1 MVLNKTLN
9 QKKINNS
16 VVKIINNSIMPDII
30 LPYNRSIH
38 KKGSGAGFFINNN
51 GYIITAAHVITKSIE
66 LWIKISSEGQKIYK
80 AKIICVYPAFDI
92 AIIKILNYK
101 NKYHLNLGDSDK
113 LHLRETVYTI
123 GYPNNTKYPIVTS
136 GTISGSRDDYIQ
148 TDTPVNPGNS
158 GGPLLDSDNKVV
170 GITSARIKES
180 ENSSLIIP
188 INILKSNYNYMLNN
202 KKQIMYKNV
211 LGLIYNNGSITYNR
225 LNKLPKS
232 IKNGMIVKKIINDSP
247 LIDKIEEGDIILE
260 LDDTKNKYD
269 FDNFGET
276 VVDWEYGKV
285 SIDKIIKRCIPNQK
299 IFIKF
304 WSISQ
309 KKKKKISV
317 RLTTFD
323 KIYPIRHIAPP
334 IFLPDYDIFGGL
346 VFVNL
351 TLDHLVNKKFT
362 NLVYIIQNHKIY
374 NKQLVITHIFPNS
387 IISEY
392 NTITAPSLVKSINNV
407 PVSCIKDLRK
417 IIIKSLRNK
426 DKFITI
432 RTDSDDIAVLNVK
445 DTLNQEPKLSKLYK
459 YPVSNIISNTYI

>member
-188 INILKSNYNYMLNN
+188 I
-202 KKQIMYKNV
+202 
-211 LGLIYNNGSITYNR
+211 
-225 LNKLPKS
+225 
-232 IKNGMIVKKIINDSP
+232 
-247 LIDKIEEGDIILE
+247 
-260 LDDTKNKYD
+260 
-269 FDNFGET
+269 
-276 VVDWEYGKV
+276 
-285 SIDKIIKRCIPNQK
+285 
-299 IFIKF
+299 
-304 WSISQ
+304 
-309 KKKKKISV
+309 
-317 RLTTFD
+317 
-323 KIYPIRHIAPP
+323 
-334 IFLPDYDIFGGL
+334 
-346 VFVNL
+346 
-351 TLDHLVNKKFT
+351 
-362 NLVYIIQNHKIY
+362 
-374 NKQLVITHIFPNS
+374 
-387 IISEY
+387 
-392 NTITAPSLVKSINNV
+392 
-407 PVSCIKDLRK
+407 
-417 IIIKSLRNK
+417 KSLLLLK
-426 DKFITI
+426 
-432 RTDSDDIAVLNVK
+432 
-445 DTLNQEPKLSKLYK
+445 
-459 YPVSNIISNTYI
+459 